1 MKKIF
6 TVALGLFVGVGA
18 TYSINSFLAEDIDDQ
33 ILALVSE
40 HNTSARSQGQPFLV
54 EVQKTE
60 QFFGANYRFKL
71 FHEEQEI
78 SLPQCLSAELSLRHS
93 PLEWFQLN
101 IASAQVAINFEEAAL
116 CPPITDA
123 SFEQQILDLFGTQL
137 LAGELTL
144 TFNNRISGELQTNGI
159 NFVEDDVALTVA
171 PFIYRF
177 EIDPEGLEEHEL
189 SWSGFEFLDH
199 DTRASA
205 YGGDVRYQ
213 SSLSFDGEFLLA
225 ANSALRS
232 EPIWYSDGQRR
243 SGFSSFET
251 DFSGVVSDGYLNGT
265 GTAQIAGLTLNNL
278 PIGTIT
284 ETLTLTA
291 FPYQQLSEIAL
302 NGEELEQD
310 LNPEALQ
317 RQMLQI
323 IAGSQVTVE
332 ELSLTN
338 NDAELSINGELK
350 LTEALNAP
358 LDMQLSLAFNEEF
371 IAHLA
376 DIQTISSQA
385 FVSTSAADFQA
396 ESAKVRVNLEQLLQQ
411 YSGAGYLISDGMGGY
426 ETPLE
431 LKSGELTIN
440 GISLA
445 APAN

>member
-6 TVALGLFVGVGA
+6 TVALGLFVSVG
-18 TYSINSFLAEDIDDQ
+18 TVYSVNSFLAEDIDDQ

-40 HNTSARSQGQPFLV
+40 HNTSARSQGQPFLI

-60 QFFGANYRFKL
+60 QLFGANYRFKL
-71 FHEEQEI
+71 FHEEREI

-101 IASAQVAINFEEAAL
+101 IASAQVAINFEEASL

-137 LAGELTL
+137 VTGELAL

-159 NFVEDDVALTVA
+159 NFVEDDIALTVA

-177 EIDPEGLEEHEL
+177 EIDQKGSEEHEL

-213 SSLSFDGEFLLA
+213 SNLSFNGALLLA
-225 ANSALRS
+225 ASSSLTS

-251 DFSGVVSDGYLNGT
+251 DFSGVVTDGYLNGT

-284 ETLTLTA
+284 ETLTLA
-291 FPYQQLSEIAL
+291 DFPYQQLSEIAI
-302 NGEELEQD
+302 NSEELEQN

-317 RQMLQI
+317 GQMLQI
-323 IAGSQVTVE
+323 IAGTRVTVE

-338 NDAELSINGELK
+338 NDAELRVNGELS
-350 LTEALNAP
+350 LTENLNAP
-358 LDMQLSLAFNEEF
+358 LDMQLSVAFNEEF

-376 DIQTISSQA
+376 DIQTISSQR
-385 FVSTSAADFQA
+385 FVSPSAADFQA
-396 ESAKVRVNLEQLLQQ
+396 ESAKVRVDLEQLLQQ
-411 YSGAGYLISDGMGGY
+411 YTAAGYLTSDGMGGY
-426 ETPLE
+426 ETPVE
-431 LKSGELTIN
+431 LKAGELTIN
-440 GISLA
+440 GISLS